1 MRLHFDS
8 NQQYQ
13 LEAINAVLR
22 VFDGQPA
29 KGSNP
34 FPSSYSGEV
43 IIETG
48 FANRLHINE
57 EQILQNVQAIQK
69 EALEKENQEQ
79 RKHGKWTVSESL
91 DEMHFS
97 VEMET
102 GTGKTYVYLRT
113 IYELNRKYGFRKF
126 VIVVPS
132 IAIREGVLKN
142 LSVTHDHLQNLY
154 GNPPTHYEVYDSSR
168 VAGLRAFALSDAIE
182 ILVINIDSFA
192 KDKNIINRPNDKL
205 MGNKPIDFVKC
216 ANPVVILDEPQNM
229 ETDIRRKAIQNLNY
243 LCTLRY
249 SATHTKRYNMI
260 YNLDPVQAYDLGLV
274 KQIEVSSV
282 VSKNDFNNAYVR
294 LKKITNTARSLS
306 ALIEIHRYT
315 RSGIQRKSVN
325 VRVGKDLYDYSGRR
339 EVYRDNYTLNGIDA
353 DKGSIVFSGG
363 KELSIGETMGGLN
376 DEIMRAQIY
385 ETVSEHF
392 SKEKRLNG
400 VKVISLFFI
409 DRVANYRAYD
419 EAGNPVKGKFAEY
432 FEEAFNHYSG
442 KEEYLGVIPFEV
454 EKVHDGYFSQDRGRW
469 KDTRG
474 NSRADNRT
482 FKLIMREK
490 ERLLDPNE
498 PLRFIFSHSAL
509 REGWDNPNVFQ
520 ICTLNET
527 QSELKKRQEIGR
539 GMRLAVDSDG
549 KRIRDTNVNLLTV
562 IANESYEEFARQLQ
576 NEIED
581 ECGVMFENRLKNKRK
596 RASVRYRKGFQL
608 DGKFKALW
616 GRIKY
621 RTVYR
626 VEYDTDELIGR
637 AIESVKKMDA
647 ITKPMLKIEKGKMD
661 LTVEGVKHQIRKSRE
676 YTVRNDVF
684 FVPDI
689 LSYIQ
694 DHSQT
699 RLTRSTIYKIL
710 SGSGRMG
717 EILINPQ
724 LFGDSVVKAIQD
736 ALTDLMV
743 SGIKYE
749 KISEKEYAL
758 KLFEKYE
765 FHRNEHTFQIS
776 NPNKT
781 INASLIPLESGV
793 ENRFAKD
800 CESSEDVEFYFKLP
814 PWFKIK
820 TPIGNYNP
828 DWALI
833 KRDEKVIYFIAETK
847 SSGQELRTSEK
858 YKIACGEANCKVLG
872 NVEFRQVSF
881 VSDLDQR
888 SSFPPGRDVLE

>member
-1 MRLHFDS
+1 MKKRSKSRGD
-8 NQQYQ
+8 
-13 LEAINAVLR
+13 
-22 VFDGQPA
+22 
-29 KGSNP
+29 
-34 FPSSYSGEV
+34 
-43 IIETG
+43 T
-48 FANRLHINE
+48 ANGLF
-57 EQILQNVQAIQK
+57 
-69 EALEKENQEQ
+69 
-79 RKHGKWTVSESL
+79 SESL
-91 DEMHFS
+91 DGMHFS

-205 MGNKPIDFVKC
+205 MGNKPIDFVKR

-249 SATHTKRYNMI
+249 SATHTRRYNMI

-282 VSKNDFNNAYVR
+282 VSKNDFNDAYVR
-294 LKKITNTARSLS
+294 LKKINTARRLS
-306 ALIEIHRYT
+306 ASIEIYCNT
-315 RSGIQRKSVN
+315 GNGVKRKSFN
-325 VRVGKDLYDYSGRR
+325 LRVGKDLYVSSGRR
-339 EVYRDNYTLNGIDA
+339 ELYKDNYILNGIDA
-353 DKGSIVFSGG
+353 DKGSIVLSGG
-363 KELSIGETMGGLN
+363 QNLSIGETIGGVN

-385 ETVSEHF
+385 ETVAEHF

-400 VKVISLFFI
+400 IKVISLFFI

-442 KEEYLGVIPFEV
+442 KEEFLGVIPFDV
-454 EKVHDGYFSQDRGRW
+454 EEVHDGYFSQDRGRW

-474 NSRADNRT
+474 NTHADNRT
-482 FKLIMREK
+482 FKLIMRDK
-490 ERLLDPNE
+490 ERLLDPTE

-539 GMRLAVDSDG
+539 GMRLAVGSDG
-549 KRIRDTNVNLLTV
+549 KRIRDTNVNLLTI
-562 IANESYEEFARQLQ
+562 IANESYEDFARQLQ
-576 NEIED
+576 SEIEG
-581 ECGVMFENRLKNKRK
+581 ECGVMFENRVKNKRK
-596 RASVRYRKGFQL
+596 RASVQYRKDFQL

-621 RTVYR
+621 KTVYR
-626 VEYDTDELIGR
+626 VEYDTAELIHK
-637 AIESVKKMDA
+637 AIESVKKMDT

-661 LTVEGVKHQIRKSRE
+661 FTGEGVKHQMKKSRE
-676 YTVRNDVF
+676 YSIENDGF
-684 FVPDI
+684 YVPDI

-694 DHSQT
+694 DQSHT

-717 EILINPQ
+717 EILVNPQ
-724 LFGDSVVKAIQD
+724 LFGDSVVKAIQH

-758 KLFEKYE
+758 KLFKEYE
-765 FHRNEHTFQIS
+765 FHKNEHTFQIS

-833 KRDEKVIYFIAETK
+833 KRDEKVVYFIAETK
-847 SSGQELRTSEK
+847 SPGQELRTSENIQDSMWGSK
-858 YKIACGEANCKVLG
+858 L
-872 NVEFRQVSF
+872 
-881 VSDLDQR
+881 
-888 SSFPPGRDVLE
+888 